1 MRWITDSN
9 RKWWIC
15 GTMTL
20 SLSMILIDQTVVSVA
35 LPTIQ
40 RELDFSQSA
49 LQWVV
54 NAYLLAIAAFVAVGG
69 RLGDIFG
76 NDRTFKLGAAA
87 FVVFS
92 AVCGLADS
100 EAVLLGA
107 RALQGIGAALMIPPT
122 GALVLNAF
130 EPQERGKAMGI
141 YAGVSMI
148 FLALGPLVGGLLTQ
162 DISWRAVFWIN
173 VPIGIVMLV
182 VAHVTVPKA
191 PRLPDARLDWPGM
204 ATIVPGLTLLVLAL
218 MQSQSWGWGSI
229 KTIGCL
235 AVGAVLL
242 VVFVLIELRHEQPL
256 IQLRLFR
263 SHNFSCDG
271 FVLFM
276 VEFAL
281 IGLTVFGAIWIQD
294 VLDFSPIQSGLSLL
308 PLTIPLL
315 FVAPLIGRV
324 YDSIGP
330 RLIVGAG
337 CLLVAAALVWDA
349 AVLSKLSYP
358 WLIPGYLA
366 MGVGIGMVMSP
377 TNTDALNAAPPKDR
391 GEASGVIQTL
401 RQVGGAV
408 GLAVMGTIVAN
419 VQSDQIQSFIAANPS
434 QASQMEKVLAQP
446 GGTSTAAQAGVSSS
460 VLDAVHDAVTTATST
475 SYYVAGG
482 ALALAGVVAFLVL
495 RHVRATDAPAPVH
508 TASIPAPRGA
518 HARVSQA

>member
-1 MRWITDSN
+1 
-9 RKWWIC
+9 
-15 GTMTL
+15 
-20 SLSMILIDQTVVSVA
+20 
-35 LPTIQ
+35 
-40 RELDFSQSA
+40 
-49 LQWVV
+49 
-54 NAYLLAIAAFVAVGG
+54 
-69 RLGDIFG
+69 
-76 NDRTFKLGAAA
+76 
-87 FVVFS
+87 
-92 AVCGLADS
+92 
-100 EAVLLGA
+100 
-107 RALQGIGAALMIPPT
+107 
-122 GALVLNAF
+122 
-130 EPQERGKAMGI
+130 
-141 YAGVSMI
+141 
-148 FLALGPLVGGLLTQ
+148 
-162 DISWRAVFWIN
+162 
-173 VPIGIVMLV
+173 
-182 VAHVTVPKA
+182 
-191 PRLPDARLDWPGM
+191 
-204 ATIVPGLTLLVLAL
+204 
-218 MQSQSWGWGSI
+218 
-229 KTIGCL
+229 
-235 AVGAVLL
+235 
-242 VVFVLIELRHEQPL
+242 
-256 IQLRLFR
+256 
-263 SHNFSCDG
+263 
-271 FVLFM
+271 VLFM

-330 RLIVGAG
+330 RLIVGSG

-358 WLIPGYLA
+358 WLVPGYLA
-366 MGVGIGMVMSP
+366 MGIGIGMVMSP

-419 VQSDQIQSFIAANPS
+419 VQSDHIQSFIAANPS
-434 QASQMEKVLAQP
+434 QAAEMDKVLAQP
-446 GGTSTAAQAGVSSS
+446 GGTSAAAQAGVSSS

-508 TASIPAPRGA
+508 AANVPAPRGA

>member
-1 MRWITDSN
+1 
-9 RKWWIC
+9 
-15 GTMTL
+15 MTL

-40 RELDFSQSA
+40 RELDFSQTG

-69 RLGDIFG
+69 RLGDLFG
-76 NDRTFKLGAAA
+76 NDRIFKLGAGV
-87 FVVFS
+87 FVACS

-100 EAVLLGA
+100 EPVLLAA
-107 RALQGIGAALMIPPT
+107 RAVQGIGAALMIPPT

-148 FLALGPLVGGLLTQ
+148 FLALGPLVGGVLTQ

-173 VPIGIVMLV
+173 VPIGLVMLV
-182 VAHVTVPKA
+182 IAHVTVPRS
-191 PRLPDARLDWPGM
+191 PRLSDARLDWPGM
-204 ATIVPGLTLLVLAL
+204 ATIIPGLTLLVLAL
-218 MQSQSWGWGSI
+218 MESQSWGWGSG

-235 AVGAVLL
+235 AVGAILL
-242 VVFVLIELRHEQPL
+242 VVFVFIELRHEQPL

-281 IGLTVFGAIWIQD
+281 IGLTVFGAVWIQD

-315 FVAPLIGRV
+315 FVAPVIGRV

-330 RLIVGAG
+330 RVIVGSG
-337 CLLVAAALVWDA
+337 CLLVAAALTWDA
-349 AVLSKLSYP
+349 AVLDNLSYA
-358 WLIPGYLA
+358 WLVPGYLA
-366 MGVGIGMVMSP
+366 MGIGIGMIMSP
-377 TNTDALNAAPPKDR
+377 TNTDALNAAQPKDR

-401 RQVGGAV
+401 RQVGGAI
-408 GLAVMGTIVAN
+408 GLAVMGTIVTN
-419 VQSDQIQSFIAANPS
+419 VQSDHIQSFIAANPS
-434 QASQMEKVLAQP
+434 QAPEMEKVLAQP
-446 GGTSTAAQAGVSSS
+446 GGTADVASAGVSAS
-460 VLDAVHDAVTTATST
+460 VVDAVHDAVTVATSS
-475 SYYVAGG
+475 SYYVAGA
-482 ALALAGVVAFLVL
+482 ALALAGVVAFIVL
-495 RHVRATDAPAPVH
+495 RRVRATDAPAPVH
-508 TASIPAPRGA
+508 PANVPAPRGA

>member
-1 MRWITDSN
+1 
-9 RKWWIC
+9 
-15 GTMTL
+15 MTL

-40 RELDFSQSA
+40 RELDFSQTG

-69 RLGDIFG
+69 RLGDMLG
-76 NDRTFKLGAAA
+76 NDRVFKVGAGV
-87 FVVFS
+87 FVVCS

-100 EAVLLGA
+100 EPVLLGA
-107 RALQGIGAALMIPPT
+107 RAAQGIGAALMIPPT

-130 EPQERGKAMGI
+130 EPQERGKAMGV

-182 VAHVTVPKA
+182 VAHVTVPAA
-191 PRLPDARLDWPGM
+191 PRLPDARLDWPGLL
-204 ATIVPGLTLLVLAL
+204 TIVPGLTLLVLAL
-218 MQSQSWGWGSI
+218 MQSQSWGWGSA

-235 AVGAVLL
+235 GVGAVLL

-271 FVLFM
+271 FVLFL

-281 IGLTVFGAIWIQD
+281 IGLTVFGAVWIQD
-294 VLDFSPIQSGLSLL
+294 VLDFSPIQAGLSLL

-315 FVAPLIGRV
+315 FVAPVIGRV

-330 RLIVGAG
+330 RVIVGVG
-337 CLLVAAALVWDA
+337 CLLVAAALIWDA
-349 AVLSKLSYP
+349 AVLSKLSYA
-358 WLIPGYLA
+358 WLVPGYLV
-366 MGVGIGMVMSP
+366 MGIGIGMIMSP

-419 VQSDQIQSFIAANPS
+419 VQSDHIQSFIAANPS
-434 QASQMEKVLAQP
+434 QAPEMEKVLAQP
-446 GGTSTAAQAGVSSS
+446 GGISAAAQAGVSSS
-460 VLDAVHDAVTTATST
+460 VLDAVHDAVTVATSA
-475 SYYVAGG
+475 SYYVAGA
-482 ALALAGVVAFLVL
+482 ALALAGVVAFIVL
-495 RHVRATDAPAPVH
+495 RHVRATDAPTPVH
-508 TASIPAPRGA
+508 AANVPAPRGA